1 MAREFSKRVYES
13 RRWRKCAKAYAESKL
28 GICEKCHTAIP
39 HRDDRPENIDDDATV
54 YGWDNLMLLCQEC
67 HNAIHARREDGG
79 RRVRFDADGNVVGV
93 VDVDGEA

>member
-28 GICEKCHTAIP
+28 WICEK
-39 HRDDRPENIDDDATV
+39 
-54 YGWDNLMLLCQEC
+54 C